1 MAVSLEKDAS
11 GLEAAGQIE
20 TKHLDVAPSK
30 LSSEQ
35 DHDHD
40 HGFTKEEQRKI
51 IRRIDR
57 RLVITVGAMYC
68 VSLMDR
74 TNMSAAN
81 IAGMGVELALIDFR
95 YVRGSGLIHIDAVDS
110 MLTWL
115 SLEHCQLGLLRPLY
129 PLPASVYYPDPQDWP
144 TIPPRHHHHDVGRRH
159 DWYGFCQKVPPA
171 CCSPSGTGCVR
182 GGILPQ
188 LCLSSEHMV
197 HAM

>member
-1 MAVSLEKDAS
+1 MVASLEKDAS

-35 DHDHD
+35 DQDHD

-81 IAGMGVELALIDFR
+81 IAGMGVELVLIDFR
-95 YVRGSGLIHIDAVDS
+95 YVRAPGLVRIDAVDS

-115 SLEHCQLGLLRPLY
+115 SR
-129 PLPASVYYPDPQDWP
+129 
-144 TIPPRHHHHDVGRRH
+144 
-159 DWYGFCQKVPPA
+159 
-171 CCSPSGTGCVR
+171 
-182 GGILPQ
+182 ILPTW
-188 LCLSSEHMV
+188 SSSSPTSSSSLRLPS
-197 HAM
+197 